1 MKVCMHG
8 VQKIQLLNLFIILAI
23 ICLEP
28 PTPENGDVIL
38 SSQVISVDTTATYT
52 CDSGYIL
59 VGQTTRACDDARGEI
74 IGTWSGTTP
83 ICEGIQTINKTEGD
97 TILCCKEV
105 KHISLL

>member
-38 SSQVISVDTTATYT
+38 SSQVISVDTILLP
-52 CDSGYIL
+52 IL
-59 VGQTTRACDDARGEI
+59 VILVTFLLARQPGLVMMLE
-74 IGTWSGTTP
+74 
-83 ICEGIQTINKTEGD
+83 ER
-97 TILCCKEV
+97 
-105 KHISLL
+105 